1 MTGYEMLR
9 LLMIFLTIVGVTT
22 PAHAQSDDI
31 SAVSRS
37 VVRVAVA
44 KFEGEQIV
52 DFGHGTGF
60 AIAPNRIVTN
70 AHVVALA
77 VSDPQN
83 VRIGVIPA
91 EGSPPTP
98 ARIIAIDPAR
108 DLAVLELD
116 QGSLPAVTL
125 FSGRLS
131 PGDTVASLGYPGNV
145 DMATARSPEDML
157 QPRPPSRSMG
167 NYSDTRNSQAGPAMV
182 HTADIARG
190 NSGGPLVDACGRVA
204 GVNVAITNN
213 ESGDSTFGFAI
224 PVASVTAFLRE
235 ANIPVRANAAPC
247 VSSEARERAEAM
259 RLDKEQRDRAQDE
272 ANRVREAD
280 AQRAQA
286 LIAIEEARETRLYV
300 ALFLLVLALG
310 AGGAAGVFVVK
321 NLNPP
326 AIAAGVAALI
336 FLIASAVVFITRP
349 SRDLAALDEQPAQQA
364 ATAGRFA
371 GENVCRLEPER
382 SRVTVSDETMVEL
395 RWADNGCVN
404 ETTQYAKDG
413 SVWRRVLV
421 PNQEQTVTVADFN
434 ADSGEYVVSRY
445 LLSAR
450 AMQEARRLRAQVEQ
464 KSCTADAEAR
474 LRMEDQQR
482 NLVQALPS
490 RPNERLVYRCA
501 PTGG

>member
-1 MTGYEMLR
+1 MLR
-9 LLMIFLTIVGVTT
+9 LLLIFLAIVGATA
-22 PAHAQSDDI
+22 PASAQSDDI

-83 VRIGVIPA
+83 
-91 EGSPPTP
+91 

-125 FSGRLS
+125 FAGRLS
-131 PGDTVASLGYPGNV
+131 PGETVASLGYPGNV
-145 DMATARSPEDML
+145 DMATAQSPEDML

-167 NYSDTRNSQAGPAMV
+167 NYSDTRNSPAGPALV

-247 VSSEARERAEAM
+247 ISSEARERAEAQ

-272 ANRVREAD
+272 AARVREAD
-280 AQRAQA
+280 AQRALA
-286 LIAIEEARETRLYV
+286 LAAIDEERETRLYV

-321 NLNPP
+321 NMNPP
-326 AIAAGVAALI
+326 AIAAGVGALI

-364 ATAGRFA
+364 AAARFA

-404 ETTQYAKDG
+404 EATQYARDG
-413 SVWRRVLV
+413 NVWRRVLV
-421 PNQEQTVTVADFN
+421 PNQEQTVTVAEFN
-434 ADSGEYVVSRY
+434 PQSGDYVVSRY

-490 RPNERLVYRCA
+490 RPNERLVYRCE